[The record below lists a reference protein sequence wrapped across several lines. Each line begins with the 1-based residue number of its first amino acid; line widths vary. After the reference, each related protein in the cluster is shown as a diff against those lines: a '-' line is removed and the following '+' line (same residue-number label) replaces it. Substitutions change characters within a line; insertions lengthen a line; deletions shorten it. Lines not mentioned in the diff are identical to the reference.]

1 MFKCVGLSSVLIS
14 VLLSACQN
22 IAPPQSPLTES
33 AALQESTDETAQ
45 YPNPESVSENIPSE
59 TAVNEVEMLQEHV
72 KLLEQNMV
80 QLQEQIQFQV

>member
-22 IAPPQSPLTES
+22 IAPPQSPLSES

-45 YPNPESVSENIPSE
+45 HTNP
-59 TAVNEVEMLQEHV
+59 
-72 KLLEQNMV
+72 
-80 QLQEQIQFQV
+80 